1 MENLGYYN
9 GKFAPL
15 EQMTVPFNDRGN
27 YFGDGVYEVAMVRN
41 YKLYAFEEHINRM
54 FASAELLDIKV
65 PYTKDEIYSI
75 LCEMIQKLDSP
86 NQIAYWQL
94 TRGTHIRN
102 HVYPED
108 MTANLWIMLK
118 PGNLKD
124 IYSTVSAITE
134 PDKRFYYC
142 NIKTLNLLPSILYA
156 QKASRLGVYDT
167 ILYREGGRVTECS
180 HANCAIINKNG
191 EFQTAPADELI
202 LPGVARA
209 HAIAACHTLG
219 IPVSE
224 APFTLDE
231 LMSAKEVIITST
243 TGPIMVCNEID
254 GKKVGGM
261 AGDIIAKL
269 RDYLYNDYISKTDI

>member
-9 GKFAPL
+9 GKFGPL
-15 EQMTVPFNDRGN
+15 EEMSVPMCDRGC
-27 YFGDGVYEVAMVRN
+27 YFGDGVYEVVMVRN
-41 YKLYAFEEHINRM
+41 YKMYAYEEHINRM
-54 FASAELLDIKV
+54 FRSAELLDIKI
-65 PYTKDEIYSI
+65 PYTKEEIRDI
-75 LCEMIQKLDSP
+75 LYEMIQKLDSP
-86 NQIAYWQL
+86 NQIAYWQI

-102 HVYPED
+102 HTYPD
-108 MTANLWIMLK
+108 NMTANLWIMLK

-124 IYSTVSAITE
+124 MSVEVDAITE

-142 NIKTLNLLPSILYA
+142 NIKTLNLIPSIIYA
-156 QKASRLGVYDT
+156 QKATRCGVYDT

-209 HAIAACHTLG
+209 HAIDACHALG

-224 APFTLDE
+224 APYTVDE
-231 LMSAKEVIITST
+231 LMEAREVMITST
-243 TGPIMVCNEID
+243 TGPLMVVKKVD
-254 GKKVGGM
+254 GKPVGGN
-261 AGDIIAKL
+261 ARDIVNKL
-269 RDYLYNDYISKTDI
+269 REYLLNDYLEKTN